1 MKERSSGSKNVNET
15 VAIKLVMCR
24 AVEQQWRRIKIQMQ
38 NKELLKQLI
47 SQRALDSKVATLME
61 DIQSLK
67 VLFQMWS
74 FCLDS
79 ENRNDISEQ
88 INSYATSY
96 TALFEP
102 LLATVKLLPTF

>member
-1 MKERSSGSKNVNET
+1 MKERSSGSKNVDEA
-15 VAIKLVMCR
+15 VAIKLVMCG

-38 NKELLKQLI
+38 NKELLLI
-47 SQRALDSKVATLME
+47 SQTALDSKVATLME

-79 ENRNDISEQ
+79 ENRNEISEQ
-88 INSYATSY
+88 INSYAKSY